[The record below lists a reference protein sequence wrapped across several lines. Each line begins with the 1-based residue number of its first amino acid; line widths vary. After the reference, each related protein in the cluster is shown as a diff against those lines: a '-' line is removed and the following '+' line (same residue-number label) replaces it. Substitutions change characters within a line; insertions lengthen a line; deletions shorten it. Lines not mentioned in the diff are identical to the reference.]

1 MLWTDNVAN
10 CYAKKLR
17 AAKNE
22 SIWLAKNARFFF
34 DDCKCY
40 DFIGL
45 KMAMHFNVRKIG
57 QNDAKR

>member
-22 SIWLAKNARFFF
+22 SIWLAKNARFFSM
-34 DDCKCY
+34 
-40 DFIGL
+40 IVSATIL
-45 KMAMHFNVRKIG
+45 LA
-57 QNDAKR
+57 